1 MNFIMKQN
9 KNIYTTIGIILIFA
23 LWLISSLF
31 VSDSFIVP
39 PLNKTFI
46 RIIDL
51 LKNANTYISIFN
63 TIGVLL
69 IILIVSF
76 IVSGSLALLS
86 IKFPKFKEVISPI
99 LSLLKIIPLPALIIL
114 LLTHQSRANTSIILT
129 SFMTIP
135 LIYDVLYGYLI
146 SINKEILD
154 EIKLLSRFNFKILF
168 NVYIPLIGVGIITAF
183 LQAFGLGLKVK
194 VMTEFVA
201 NAPKTIG
208 YDLSMAAASYAMDL
222 VFAWTVILVV
232 IVVIVDFTI
241 NQILKR
247 IEIT

>member
-1 MNFIMKQN
+1 MKQI
-9 KNIYTTIGIILIFA
+9 KNIYTTIGVIIIFIF
-23 LWLISSLF
+23 WLVSSMI
-31 VSDSFIVP
+31 VNDNFIIP
-39 PLNKTFI
+39 SLNKTLV

-63 TIGVLL
+63 TVVMLVL
-69 IILIVSF
+69 ILIVSF
-76 IVSGSLALLS
+76 IVSGILALLS
-86 IKFPKFKEVISPI
+86 VKFPKFKEVIMPI
-99 LSLLKIIPLPALIIL
+99 LSFLKIVPLPTLIIL
-114 LLTHQSRANTSIILT
+114 LLTHQTRGNTSIILT

-135 LIYDVLYGYLI
+135 LMYDVLYGHLI

-154 EIKLLSRFNFKILF
+154 EIKMLSKFNLKILF
-168 NVYIPLIGVGIITAF
+168 NIYIPLIGVGIITTF

-222 VFAWTVILVV
+222 VFAWTLILVV
-232 IVVIVDFTI
+232 IVVLVDLII
-241 NQILKR
+241 NVILKKLKAN
-247 IEIT
+247 